1 MCCGLVFVSHT
12 LFCCHCVFTVKNYAQ
27 AYSMCCLN
35 QIRRSCHERIKQEAS
50 NCVYRTAVETL
61 LIGFAHIWGQGE
73 YPLTLFIDPQP
84 YKRRISRAKYLHAK
98 VSNAEAEV
106 T

>member
-1 MCCGLVFVSHT
+1 MRKLR
-12 LFCCHCVFTVKNYAQ
+12 
-27 AYSMCCLN
+27 YSMCCVN
-35 QIRRSCHERIKQEAS
+35 QIGDRVKGRSLQL
-50 NCVYRTAVETL
+50 TAVETL
-61 LIGFAHIWGQGE
+61 LIGFAHIWGQGK

-84 YKRRISRAKYLHAK
+84 YKRISRAKYLHAK